1 MLLNFL
7 LFIRNDQ
14 NRTDL
19 LLARV
24 RFGCQSFLQAVDIDL
39 IAESARIKS
48 FPGRGGE
55 PCRWE
60 CRRCRFQGGESPTP
74 IWGRP
79 REAVGTA
86 VGEGLDAHLVVGDLR
101 GLDKDALQAG
111 VGIEGLSLGDA

>member
-39 IAESARIKS
+39 IAESARINE
-48 FPGRGGE
+48 FPGAG
-55 PCRWE
+55 
-60 CRRCRFQGGESPTP
+60 RRTDLSWRSKYDGLESN
-74 IWGRP
+74 R
-79 REAVGTA
+79 
-86 VGEGLDAHLVVGDLR
+86 LVVLETAAY
-101 GLDKDALQAG
+101 KTH
-111 VGIEGLSLGDA
+111 